1 MATVG
6 IQKSFE
12 IAQKVDASMKRQRDP
27 TGKQRGDVTKFI
39 SQNKSRQEFVP
50 PMGKYVDS

>member
-12 IAQKVDASMKRQRDP
+12 TAQKVDASMKRQRDP